1 MFLLSLVATAAAPQT
16 QLHELIARARS
27 LELDTPYVPP
37 PGDPLAH
44 HAAGY
49 AKVICTAVFMTGLAP
64 DFAAENV
71 GYFTAPH
78 EVRTELSK
86 PVIDRTNKA
95 VHITLP
101 NGITRTAKYLGS
113 QGCVTLPL
121 GEDTVHFTP
130 VVVKS
135 KLPNADTMSWPMG
148 DVLPN
153 ESLPGEID
161 AAKLKAAVDAAFE
174 PSEALT
180 AAFVVTW
187 KGHLIAER
195 YGDGIGV
202 HTPLEGW
209 SMGKHHRHLVWR
221 PARYGRVSAHS
232 SCPYPS
238 RRLSLPAGLG
248 PLHQFGTR
256 LLAPMSHFPE
266 NYRGAFGPYPSLNT
280 AARFTIPPHDASS
293 RPLWRDQRSA
303 ASQRTMQ
310 VSTLNHTR
318 LVALR
323 GYFLPAG
330 DSSSE
335 SDRHDHIPRISTIC
349 ARVRQVGRRSR
360 HGRD

>member
-1 MFLLSLVATAAAPQT
+1 MGRHTRTLSGLIPPLSIIAARHRLGDLATRRPEMSAPMVVGSVILRSEVREARTRSGLLSMFLLSLVATAAAPQT

-153 ESLPGEID
+153 EPLPGEID
-161 AAKLKAAVDAAFE
+161 AAKLK
-174 PSEALT
+174 
-180 AAFVVTW
+180 
-187 KGHLIAER
+187 
-195 YGDGIGV
+195 
-202 HTPLEGW
+202 
-209 SMGKHHRHLVWR
+209 
-221 PARYGRVSAHS
+221 
-232 SCPYPS
+232 
-238 RRLSLPAGLG
+238 RLS
-248 PLHQFGTR
+248 TR
-256 LLAPMSHFPE
+256 LS
-266 NYRGAFGPYPSLNT
+266 N
-280 AARFTIPPHDASS
+280 PP
-293 RPLWRDQRSA
+293 
-303 ASQRTMQ
+303 
-310 VSTLNHTR
+310 R
-318 LVALR
+318 L
-323 GYFLPAG
+323 
-330 DSSSE
+330 
-335 SDRHDHIPRISTIC
+335 
-349 ARVRQVGRRSR
+349 
-360 HGRD
+360 